1 MKPHASV
8 ITLGAR
14 DMNQVKKFYNEGLG
28 WPVHHESAGY
38 WLSFSL
44 NDKALELA
52 FTPWQALAQDAGAS
66 ADGSGFRGVTLSYV
80 VQSEKRVDEVL
91 EQARRAGGAISRPTQ
106 NTHGYYSGYFTDP
119 EGYHWKVVTGPGMQA
134 FAAE

>member
-8 ITLGAR
+8 LTLGAR
-14 DMNQVKKFYNEGLG
+14 DMNKVKKFYNEGLG
-28 WPVHHESAGY
+28 WPVHHESPGY

-44 NDKALELA
+44 NNQALEFA
-52 FTPWQALAQDAGAS
+52 FTPWQALAQDAGSS
-66 ADGSGFRGVTLSYV
+66 AEGSGFRGVTLSYV
-80 VQSEKRVDEVL
+80 VQSDKRVDEVL
-91 EQARRAGGAISRPTQ
+91 EQAQRAGGTISRPTQ